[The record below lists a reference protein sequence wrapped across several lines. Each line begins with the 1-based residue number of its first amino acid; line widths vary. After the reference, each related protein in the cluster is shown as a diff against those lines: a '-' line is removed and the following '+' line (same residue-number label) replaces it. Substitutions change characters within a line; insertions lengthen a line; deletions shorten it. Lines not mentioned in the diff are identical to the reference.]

1 MMNPFHMEASTREDM
16 NFIDERLVEYNASHV
31 PFGPPIPFTKINK
44 HIKDED
50 GNIVA
55 GINCIYYSWNCLYI
69 DVLWVQKEYR
79 NHGLGSKLLHAIE
92 QAAREQNCHLIHL
105 DTFDF
110 QAKEFYLKHGYEIH
124 GVLENC
130 PMEHKRYYLKK
141 NL

>member
-1 MMNPFHMEASTREDM
+1 MKPFSIQESTREDM

-31 PFGPPIPFTKINK
+31 PFGPTIPFTKINK

-79 NHGLGSKLLHAIE
+79 NQGLGSKLLHAIE
-92 QAAREQNCHLIHL
+92 QSAREQNCHLIHL

-130 PMEHKRYYLKK
+130 PMDHNRYYLKK
-141 NL
+141 DL

>member
-1 MMNPFHMEASTREDM
+1 MKPFSIEESTREDM
-16 NFIDERLVEYNASHV
+16 VFVEERLVEYNESHV
-31 PFGPPIPFTKINK
+31 PFGPPIPITEINK
-44 HIKDED
+44 HIKDEN

-69 DVLWVQKEYR
+69 DVLWVQEAYR
-79 NHGLGSKLLHAIE
+79 NHGLGSKLLLAIE
-92 QAAREQNCHLIHL
+92 QAAREQNCYLIHL

-130 PMEHKRYYLKK
+130 PMDHKRYYLKK